1 MIAAAGYDTVFNLAL
16 PTSPGALA
24 NEAAAVD
31 ALAARDLHRVWVPG
45 GAWRTFIEQMLR
57 A

>member
-1 MIAAAGYDTVFNLAL
+1 MIAAAGYDTVINLAL
-16 PTSPGALA
+16 PTSPHSLA